1 MLATPFDEG
10 VALRV
15 HLRLDLLAHRA
26 AQQVGAAEAIA
37 GEDLRRLHH
46 LFLIDEDAIG
56 LGQYAFEQRMRIGDR
71 LAFVLARAEQRTIVH
86 RSRPIES
93 DQRDDVAEIGWFY
106 RRQWAPHPFGF
117 ELEHP
122 DRVAALEQFVDRKST
137 RLNSSH

>member
-56 LGQYAFEQRMRIGDR
+56 FGHYAFEQRMRIGDR
-71 LAFVLARAEQRTIVH
+71 LAPVLARAERSEERRVGKECVSTC
-86 RSRPIES
+86 RSR
-93 DQRDDVAEIGWFY
+93 GW
-106 RRQWAPHPFGF
+106 
-117 ELEHP
+117 P
-122 DRVAALEQFVDRKST
+122 D
-137 RLNSSH
+137 H